1 MRAALTRRYGPPDVV
16 RLDTMPDPVPGPGD
30 LLVQVNAAGV
40 SRGDARVRGLDVPAG
55 YGPLVR
61 LAFGWSGPRRPVQGS
76 EFAGRVLRAAGAFA
90 PGDRVMGIMG
100 MTGGAHADRLVIAAD
115 GLVMPAPETLSDVEA
130 AGFFFGG
137 LTAAEF
143 LIDKGRVQAGT
154 RVLVNGATGAVG
166 SAAVQIARHLGA
178 TVTARCASG
187 GAALVQGLGA
197 DDVVD
202 RTAPLPPGPFDV
214 VLDAHGGLT
223 IGDVAAVMR
232 PGGRFLRVVSDLLP
246 ALHDALRP
254 VRGGI
259 EVRGGTARETRASMT
274 RLMAIHAVGGYRPV
288 IGPVLPFDRIAEAH
302 AIAGSG
308 RKRGNVVVTMD

>member
-1 MRAALTRRYGPPDVV
+1 MRAAQTRRYGPPEVV
-16 RLDTMPDPVPGPGD
+16 RLGSLPDPVPGPGD
-30 LLVQVNAAGV
+30 LLVQVTAAGV

-61 LAFGWSGPRRPVQGS
+61 LAFGWNGPRRPVQGS
-76 EFAGRVLRAAGAFA
+76 EFAGRVLRGVGAFA

-100 MTGGAHADRLVIAAD
+100 MKGGAHAERLVIAAD
-115 GLVMPAPETLSDVEA
+115 GLVMPAPSTLSDAEA

-143 LIDKGRVQAGT
+143 LIDKGAVQAGMQ
-154 RVLVNGATGAVG
+154 VLVNGATGAVG

-178 TVTARCASG
+178 RVTARCAPG
-187 GAALVQGLGA
+187 GAALVQRLGA
-197 DDVVD
+197 DAVAD

-214 VLDAHGGLT
+214 VLDAHGGLD
-223 IGDVAAVMR
+223 GAEVAGVMA
-232 PGGRFLRVVSDLLP
+232 PGGRLLRVVSGLWP

-254 VRGGI
+254 RRHGI
-259 EVRGGTARETRASMT
+259 VIRGGTVRETRAAMA
-274 RLMAIHAVGGYRPV
+274 RLLGLHAAGGYRPV

-308 RKRGNVVVTMD
+308 RKRGNVVVTMG